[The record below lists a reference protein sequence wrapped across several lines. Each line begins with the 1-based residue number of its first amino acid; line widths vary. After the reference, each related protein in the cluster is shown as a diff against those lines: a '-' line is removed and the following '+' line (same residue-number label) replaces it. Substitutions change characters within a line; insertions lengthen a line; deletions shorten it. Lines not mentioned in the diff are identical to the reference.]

1 MIRLNNGIA
10 CDFGATHG
18 LWYWTQAGGWQQW
31 NTANPDKMIAVD
43 IDGYFH
49 DELIVSFL
57 DYGLYI
63 HDPDNTPANQWTR
76 IKQSFP
82 KT

>member
-1 MIRLNNGIA
+1 
-10 CDFGATHG
+10 
-18 LWYWTQAGGWQQW
+18 
-31 NTANPDKMIAVD
+31 MIAVD